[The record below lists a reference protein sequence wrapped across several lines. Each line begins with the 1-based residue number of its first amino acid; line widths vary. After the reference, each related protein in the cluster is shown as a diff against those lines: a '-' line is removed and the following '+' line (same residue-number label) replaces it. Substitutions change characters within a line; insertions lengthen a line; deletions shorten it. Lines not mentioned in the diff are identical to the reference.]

1 MKYLLTLFLALTAS
15 TLTAQSPYEIA
26 MQKGQAAYNQ
36 GDYSSA
42 ATFWEKGKKYDGA
55 DIKKLNGLLWKTRDD
70 DGDGFV
76 NGRDKCPKSYYS
88 SNGGCPPVKP
98 KDSDEDGIPD
108 ADDLCDYDYGPRRFN
123 GCPDTDGDDTPD
135 HLDPCPSV
143 VGPKRTSGCPDR
155 DGDGVAD
162 KADDCPD
169 EVGPDATKGC
179 PDTDGD
185 GVPDKDDD
193 CPKQKGTRTNKGCPI
208 VTPTPVEPTP
218 VIPSDMALIRGGTF
232 TMGDQFNE
240 GRTDEKPTHSVTL
253 SDFYIGKYEVTFE
266 EYDAFCT
273 ATAREKPDDGSWG
286 RGRRPVINVDWYDAV
301 EYCNWR
307 SQKES
312 LGLVYTIDKT
322 RKDPNNQNNND
333 TKRWTVSMNLNAKGY
348 RLPTEAEW
356 EYAAR
361 EGGKKVRFG
370 NGRDVINPS
379 EINFNASASF
389 KKDYSVTGEY
399 RQKTVPVDELS
410 ANSFGLKHISGN
422 VWEWCSDWY
431 GDKYYTQSDGKRNPL
446 GPDSGRVRV
455 LRGGSWFNNPEYCRV
470 ANRYYTDPL
479 DRSTDFGFRV
489 VRGY

>member
-1 MKYLLTLFLALTAS
+1 MKHLLSLLLAFTAS
-15 TLTAQSPYEIA
+15 VLMAQSPYEIA
-26 MQKGQAAYNQ
+26 LQKGQAAYNQ
-36 GDYSSA
+36 GDYPSA
-42 ATFWEKGKKYDGA
+42 ALFWEKGKKYDGA
-55 DIKKLNGLLWKTRDD
+55 DLTKLDGLLWKTRDG

-76 NGRDKCPKSYYS
+76 NGRDKCPKNYYA
-88 SNGGCPPVKP
+88 SNGGCPPPKP
-98 KDSDEDGIPD
+98 K
-108 ADDLCDYDYGPRRFN
+108 
-123 GCPDTDGDDTPD
+123 
-135 HLDPCPSV
+135 
-143 VGPKRTSGCPDR
+143 DR
-155 DGDGVAD
+155 DGDGTPD
-162 KADDCPD
+162 KEDDCPD
-169 EVGPDATKGC
+169 VKGPLTNRGC
-179 PDTDGD
+179 PFVATL
-185 GVPDKDDD
+185 PA
-193 CPKQKGTRTNKGCPI
+193 T
-208 VTPTPVEPTP
+208 
-218 VIPSDMALIRGGTF
+218 IPSGMALIRGGTF

-240 GRTDEKPTHSVTL
+240 GLTNEKPTHSVTL

-273 ATAREKPDDGSWG
+273 ATAREKPDDRSWG

-379 EINFNASASF
+379 EINFNASASY

-446 GPDSGRVRV
+446 GPDSGQYRV
-455 LRGGSWFNNPEYCRV
+455 LRGGSWFNYPENCRV
-470 ANRYYTDPL
+470 ANRYFNNPYVRNL
-479 DRSTDFGFRV
+479 DIGFRV